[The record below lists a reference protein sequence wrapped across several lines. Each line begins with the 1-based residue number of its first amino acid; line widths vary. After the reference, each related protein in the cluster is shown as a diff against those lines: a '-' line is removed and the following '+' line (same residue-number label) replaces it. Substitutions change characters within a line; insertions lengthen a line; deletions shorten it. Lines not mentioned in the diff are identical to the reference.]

1 MSEAKIAF
9 LLERIEFI
17 EKIVQRHSSITKA
30 LEDEIEA
37 RAAILMHFA
46 QIGEELRKL
55 DPKLLEQAELVE
67 DAQGAYDTRNFI
79 VHTYEGVN
87 LALIEKIIRYKLPQ
101 LKEKLQRLLDA

>member
-9 LLERIEFI
+9 LLERIGFM
-17 EKIVQRHSSITKA
+17 EKIVQRYSSITKA

-101 LKEKLQRLLDA
+101 LKKKSFKDF